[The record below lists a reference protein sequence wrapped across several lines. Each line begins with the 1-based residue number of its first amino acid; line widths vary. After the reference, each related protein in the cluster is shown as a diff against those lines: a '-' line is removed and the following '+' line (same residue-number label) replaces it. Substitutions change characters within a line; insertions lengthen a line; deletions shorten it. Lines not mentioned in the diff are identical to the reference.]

1 MVNFVQR
8 LRDTPQLR
16 VLRLV
21 RQASSYVHISLALW
35 EPLDLKGMLE
45 KIPFIGI
52 GHRKENRLF
61 IRRNRQNMRPPC
73 CIRNGELGFS
83 QCPGFSALRK
93 DIQMSAI

>member
-45 KIPFIGI
+45 KIPGVTNVTLAPLTQWNEAEPLFMV
-52 GHRKENRLF
+52 RL
-61 IRRNRQNMRPPC
+61 
-73 CIRNGELGFS
+73 GE
-83 QCPGFSALRK
+83 
-93 DIQMSAI
+93 